1 MWPSCMARFPSSGQP
16 GYRLVP
22 SPGAGAGEE
31 EMRPLVSVVCACFN
45 ISKYLDEAIASIYAQ
60 GYPNLE
66 LIVVDDGSTDDT
78 YERLAMLR
86 ERHGFQLYRQANRGV
101 SDALNHGLRH
111 ARGEFVMTPD
121 LDDILLPGALD
132 TRVDYLLAH
141 PEVGCVGGF
150 NICIGSAGNEVAR
163 DGFSEGC
170 VERWG
175 FDAALA
181 ETLVV
186 MPLTALYR
194 MDAMKRADF
203 FDPSIRVQDFQIT
216 LRIAAQGYEIHRLPA
231 YMGRYRRHG
240 SGLSGRYKLN
250 YEADMQAIEP
260 YRAHPNYR
268 RARQLI
274 LNKALKKA
282 VVQDGRYAWQ
292 LFRSVP
298 LRAWDRVTLKRFW
311 RFLRYLPVLGLKG
324 GTDVAGR

>member
-1 MWPSCMARFPSSGQP
+1 
-16 GYRLVP
+16 
-22 SPGAGAGEE
+22 
-31 EMRPLVSVVCACFN
+31 MRPLVSVVCACFN

-86 ERHGFQLYRQANRGV
+86 ELHGFQLYRQANRGV

-111 ARGEFVMTPD
+111 ARGVR
-121 LDDILLPGALD
+121 DDSRPRRHCPAWSARHARRL
-132 TRVDYLLAH
+132 LLAH

-150 NICIGSAGNEVAR
+150 NICIDSAGNEVAR

>member
-1 MWPSCMARFPSSGQP
+1 MWPSCMARFPSDGQP
-16 GYRLVP
+16 GYRFVP
-22 SPGAGAGEE
+22 SPGSGAGEE

-150 NICIGSAGNEVAR
+150 NICIDSAGNEVAR

-194 MDAMKRADF
+194 MEAMKRADF
-203 FDPSIRVQDFQIT
+203 FDPSIRVQDFQI
-216 LRIAAQGYEIHRLPA
+216 
-231 YMGRYRRHG
+231 
-240 SGLSGRYKLN
+240 
-250 YEADMQAIEP
+250 
-260 YRAHPNYR
+260 
-268 RARQLI
+268 
-274 LNKALKKA
+274 
-282 VVQDGRYAWQ
+282 
-292 LFRSVP
+292 
-298 LRAWDRVTLKRFW
+298 
-311 RFLRYLPVLGLKG
+311 
-324 GTDVAGR
+324 

>member
-1 MWPSCMARFPSSGQP
+1 
-16 GYRLVP
+16 
-22 SPGAGAGEE
+22 
-31 EMRPLVSVVCACFN
+31 
-45 ISKYLDEAIASIYAQ
+45 SKYLDEAIASIYAQ

-150 NICIGSAGNEVAR
+150 NICIDSAGNEVAR

-194 MDAMKRADF
+194 MEAMKRADF

-324 GTDVAGR
+324 GTGVEGRCGWPANLSMG

>member
-1 MWPSCMARFPSSGQP
+1 
-16 GYRLVP
+16 
-22 SPGAGAGEE
+22 
-31 EMRPLVSVVCACFN
+31 MRPLVSVVCACFN

-121 LDDILLPGALD
+121 LDDIVLPGALD

-150 NICIGSAGNEVAR
+150 NICIDSAGNEVAR

-186 MPLTALYR
+186 MPLTALYH
-194 MDAMKRADF
+194 MEAMRRADF

-216 LRIAAQGYEIHRLPA
+216 LRTR
-231 YMGRYRRHG
+231 
-240 SGLSGRYKLN
+240 
-250 YEADMQAIEP
+250 
-260 YRAHPNYR
+260 R
-268 RARQLI
+268 RAMKFIDCRPTWGVIAGMEAVCPAGTSSITRRICKPSSLI
-274 LNKALKKA
+274 
-282 VVQDGRYAWQ
+282 
-292 LFRSVP
+292 
-298 LRAWDRVTLKRFW
+298 
-311 RFLRYLPVLGLKG
+311 GL
-324 GTDVAGR
+324 TRIIAGPGN

>member
-1 MWPSCMARFPSSGQP
+1 
-16 GYRLVP
+16 
-22 SPGAGAGEE
+22 
-31 EMRPLVSVVCACFN
+31 MRPLVSVVCACFN

-121 LDDILLPGALD
+121 LDDIVLPGALD

-150 NICIGSAGNEVAR
+150 NICIDSAGNEVAR

-298 LRAWDRVTLKRFW
+298 LRAWGRVTLKRFW

>member
-1 MWPSCMARFPSSGQP
+1 
-16 GYRLVP
+16 
-22 SPGAGAGEE
+22 
-31 EMRPLVSVVCACFN
+31 MRSITVC
-45 ISKYLDEAIASIYAQ
+45 
-60 GYPNLE
+60 
-66 LIVVDDGSTDDT
+66 V
-78 YERLAMLR
+78 M
-86 ERHGFQLYRQANRGV
+86 RG
-101 SDALNHGLRH
+101 G
-111 ARGEFVMTPD
+111 GEFVMTPD
-121 LDDILLPGALD
+121 LDDIVLPGALD

-150 NICIGSAGNEVAR
+150 NICIDSAGNEVAR